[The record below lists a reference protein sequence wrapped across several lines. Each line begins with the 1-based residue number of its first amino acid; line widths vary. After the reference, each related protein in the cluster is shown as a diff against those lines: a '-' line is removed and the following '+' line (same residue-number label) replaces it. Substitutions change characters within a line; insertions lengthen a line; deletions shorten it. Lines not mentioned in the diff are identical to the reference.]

1 MPFVTLEW
9 KKCSGCRKTHLLFE
23 AIKILNDDSNK
34 EVQDKKRT
42 HDDEHDVVEVG
53 VEAVLI
59 FWLLFLLSTN
69 NKHNNNDR

>member
-1 MPFVTLEW
+1 M
-9 KKCSGCRKTHLLFE
+9 
-23 AIKILNDDSNK
+23 LNDDSNK

-42 HDDEHDVVEVG
+42 HDDEHDVIEVG

-59 FWLLFLLSTN
+59 FWQLFLLSTN